1 MTIEGSVCTRLGF
14 LVPRPSVATLAVRI
28 REGSMYFRI
37 RAWISGGDS
46 EFVWASIIIVA
57 FVWIVGSHCCNRMCV
72 AHLVPVRIRWAGEI
86 SRTTGAH
93 QAGTRV
99 SLLRSLHLVH
109 VDHASPF
116 VDWRTSTPV
125 CRTGQITLRAEM
137 FIC

>member
-57 FVWIVGSHCCNRMCV
+57 FVWIVGSVKKSR
-72 AHLVPVRIRWAGEI
+72 LVPFL
-86 SRTTGAH
+86 TGV
-93 QAGTRV
+93 GRPG
-99 SLLRSLHLVH
+99 R
-109 VDHASPF
+109 
-116 VDWRTSTPV
+116 
-125 CRTGQITLRAEM
+125 
-137 FIC
+137 